1 MRASWMRILLSFV
14 VGILALVALPLSAYA
29 IADVELLEVTG
40 ILERIEPGADGTEV
54 VTLNVHGREASG
66 PMASDCRFTDERG
79 QLVEKKEFLRQYRKR
94 VVTLELEAK
103 SGAAVSCR
111 LGS

>member
-1 MRASWMRILLSFV
+1 MRILLSFV

-29 IADVELLEVTG
+29 VADVELLEVTG

-54 VTLNVHGREASG
+54 VTLNVHGREAPG